1 MNSAMS
7 APVIIRHLQSARLWI
22 DQSLSKY
29 QQGNE
34 KAGYWDLS
42 LAEAELKRAR
52 QIELDSVREPAED
65 TPPGNVVSIT
75 LAQGWRTAMKV
86 STAAAACFVFGF
98 LALHWSD
105 YSLKLLTPREA
116 LLDTPITEHY
126 AQAKPV
132 QRIYISMPTLKSTA
146 APRQSAPAPAPD
158 RAKPAPAPEP
168 RPESRSRYVQPQTRT
183 TAGPVKPQAKSAPVS
198 PKTTPVTPPRT
209 PPRLAPQPT
218 PAPAPTPPAEVMPA
232 PEAPPVIKP
241 APAPTPAPGKSKPK
255 VDYLD
260 LLREAE
266 KQLR

>member
-1 MNSAMS
+1 MS

-52 QIELDSVREPAED
+52 QIELDSAREPSED
-65 TPPGNVVSIT
+65 ATPDNVVSIT
-75 LAQGWRTAMKV
+75 LAQGWRVAMKV

-98 LALHWSD
+98 MALHWSD
-105 YSLKLLTPREA
+105 YSLKLLSPREA
-116 LLDTPITEHY
+116 LLDTPITEHF

-132 QRIYISMPTLKSTA
+132 ERIYISVPTPKTLAS
-146 APRQSAPAPAPD
+146 PRQSTPAPTQD
-158 RAKPAPAPEP
+158 RVKPAPAPEP
-168 RPESRSRYVQPQTRT
+168 RPESRPRYVRPQPRT
-183 TAGPVKPQAKSAPVS
+183 TAVKSVKPAPA
-198 PKTTPVTPPRT
+198 PAKTTPATPPRT
-209 PPRLAPQPT
+209 TPRLAPLPT
-218 PAPAPTPPAEVMPA
+218 PAPAPPAEVLPA
-232 PEAPPVIKP
+232 PPEAPAVVK
-241 APAPTPAPGKSKPK
+241 PAPTPAPGKSKPK